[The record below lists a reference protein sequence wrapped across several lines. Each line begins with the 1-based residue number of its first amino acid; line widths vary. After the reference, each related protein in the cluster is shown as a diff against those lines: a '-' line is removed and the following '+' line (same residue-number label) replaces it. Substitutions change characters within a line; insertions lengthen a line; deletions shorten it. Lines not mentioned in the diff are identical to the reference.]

1 VRILRHPDLILLAL
15 LLPVFIAAGLP
26 LLGYA
31 AGAGAWLLQRAIQL
45 LANRRAKDSD
55 DPKIVA
61 GIAAGSM
68 IARGWIAAL
77 TIFGVGIATD
87 DETGLSAALVF
98 IGVFTVYFTVNL
110 ILRPFDEAERKGTT

>member
-45 LANRRAKDSD
+45 LANRRAGESG
-55 DPKIVA
+55 DPKVVA

-110 ILRPFDEAERKGTT
+110 ILRPFDEAERKGTL